1 MACCFAALAY
11 LDLPSSERLVLYT
24 HPSHSSLFLWNV
36 NPQCHSRIIFWGCTS
51 QLLQIHHRL
60 QHLRKYISTNIIL
73 KDFSHSAFLFPYSK
87 NKDPQ
92 MFWRLKLTCT
102 VSPCFD
108 IQLSR
113 IKLDILKG
121 KVGSLSGQTSATC
134 EMFKSWLVKHSQ
146 PWLTHTSWN
155 QKVIL
160 RHFQIRGSLMSTGQ
174 WFILL
179 ILFERL

>member
-1 MACCFAALAY
+1 MSWWLTQVCT
-11 LDLPSSERLVLYT
+11 LPLPVCSWDS
-24 HPSHSSLFLWNV
+24 
-36 NPQCHSRIIFWGCTS
+36 
-51 QLLQIHHRL
+51 L
-60 QHLRKYISTNIIL
+60 QHLLKYISTDIIL
-73 KDFSHSAFLFPYSK
+73 KDFSHSAILFPYSK

-102 VSPCFD
+102 ISPCFD

-121 KVGSLSGQTSATC
+121 KNCRSSVVGSLSGQTSATC
-134 EMFKSWLVKHSQ
+134 EMFKSRWVKHSQ

-160 RHFQIRGSLMSTGQ
+160 RHFQIRGSLMSTG
-174 WFILL
+174 
-179 ILFERL
+179 